1 VRAAGLTEE
10 ARQQRELTE
19 ALGRVPHEVLL
30 ALDEL
35 LDAIERG
42 EDPDALVGIP
52 TRSPTN
58 AAAGRST
65 LSWISSL
72 IRAKTR
78 SRLRRSYRDETVRVR

>member
-1 VRAAGLTEE
+1 MRAAGLTEE

-42 EDPDALVGIP
+42 EDPDALVDILADP
-52 TRSPTN
+52 RKNVEPPS
-58 AAAGRST
+58 
-65 LSWISSL
+65 
-72 IRAKTR
+72 AKLP
-78 SRLRRSYRDETVRVR
+78 S

>member
-42 EDPDALVGIP
+42 EDPDALVDP
-52 TRSPTN
+52 YEVADER
-58 AAAGRST
+58 GR
-65 LSWISSL
+65 
-72 IRAKTR
+72 RALDALVDILADPSKNEEPPSAKLPR
-78 SRLRRSYRDETVRVR
+78 